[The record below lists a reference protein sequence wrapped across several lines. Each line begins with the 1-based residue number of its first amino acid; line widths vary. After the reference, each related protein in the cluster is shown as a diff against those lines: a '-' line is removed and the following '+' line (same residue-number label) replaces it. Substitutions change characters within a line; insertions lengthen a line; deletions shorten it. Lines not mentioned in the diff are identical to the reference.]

1 MGGAEVGPQ
10 RLLKWGAV
18 IVAAG
23 RGTRFGKPKQLIDI
37 AGEPMLAWSLRTFAA
52 MPEVRDI
59 VVVTEAEWL
68 GEVAQVAREAAGAK
82 CTAVVPGGA
91 TRQAST
97 YEGLR
102 AVPAQCD
109 AVFVH
114 DGARPLIA
122 EEDVRR
128 GMEPVRTGHG
138 SLLAV
143 PVVDTIKAVEGDVV
157 SATLDRSVLWAA
169 QTPQFATREDML
181 RAHEAGIEDAIEAT
195 DDAMLLERIGV
206 AVHAVVGSP
215 ENFKVTL
222 PEDRLRAQHAMRS
235 RLAEPR

>member
-1 MGGAEVGPQ
+1 M
-10 RLLKWGAV
+10 RWGAV

-23 RGTRFGKPKQLIDI
+23 RGTRFGKRKQLIEI
-37 AGEPMLAWSLRTFAA
+37 AGEPMLAWSLRTFSA
-52 MPEVRDI
+52 MPEISDI

-68 GEVAQVAREAAGAK
+68 DDVAQVAREAAGAK

-102 AVPAQCD
+102 AVPQRCEG
-109 AVFVH
+109 VFVH
-114 DGARPLIA
+114 DGARPLISA
-122 EEDVRR
+122 EDVRR
-128 GMEPVRTGHG
+128 GMEPVRAGNG
-138 SLLAV
+138 SLLAT

-157 SATLDRSVLWAA
+157 SATLDRTVLWAA

-181 RAHEAGIEDAIEAT
+181 RAHEAGVQHHVDAT

-206 AVHAVVGSP
+206 AVHVVLGSP

-222 PEDRLRAQHAMRS
+222 PEDRLRAEHAMRS